1 MDYILRGNDKDV
13 TNVLKEQRIRINR
26 KVCRNTRCAFFFF
39 IDYKNRFIFFKLR
52 YFEDFFGLCV
62 RNI

>member
-26 KVCRNTRCAFFFF
+26 KVCQNAHLLFFTHKAPTFTSWGF
-39 IDYKNRFIFFKLR
+39 VIT
-52 YFEDFFGLCV
+52 
-62 RNI
+62 